1 MQNVSGNYTEQA
13 HKQRIMTKNFK
24 IKADE
29 FIDLVPQM
37 GGCFATDKIT
47 VDGMKVGYM
56 YREKP
61 DEKMDSGWRFFS
73 GTEDQDYV
81 DDPRN
86 TMIYNVNTIANYDRA
101 IISYLELPFGTELE
115 RIENTDKFEIIT
127 E

>member
-1 MQNVSGNYTEQA
+1 LIYLLKGCEVFSQSDVSGNYTELH

-29 FIDLVPQM
+29 FIDLVPKM

-47 VDGMKVGYM
+47 VDRMKVGYM

-81 DDPRN
+81 DDPSN

-101 IISYLELPFGTELE
+101 IISYLDLPF
-115 RIENTDKFEIIT
+115 RPSI
-127 E
+127 